1 MHRSGALFGK
11 RLGKKFLER
20 SNGHLLI
27 KNCLFRVNMDRRDN
41 EVRYNA
47 SKDDKVSR
55 GANVCAVSGVAD
67 DALGLIQFHEK

>member
-1 MHRSGALFGK
+1 
-11 RLGKKFLER
+11 
-20 SNGHLLI
+20 
-27 KNCLFRVNMDRRDN
+27 MDRRDN